1 MKVMD
6 HSEAI
11 RMGATEKYLLGE
23 LKGEERERFEE
34 HFFVCAE
41 CAADVKGGALFLSG
55 AKKELLGAQ
64 AAPARVAVG
73 REPRRA
79 SWLETW
85 LRPQIVVPV
94 LAALIFV
101 IVYQNL
107 VLIPHMKNPGTV
119 VIAPQPLQSFS
130 LVAANSRGGE
140 PVKIQTVADS
150 PFGLYVDVPPGGN
163 YASYSLRV
171 KDSAGKTQFSVDVP
185 AAQAKDTVQVLVPAS
200 TLAAGN
206 YALEVHGVVLGASA
220 DAASSPIASFVFSLE
235 YKQ

>member
-1 MKVMD
+1 
-6 HSEAI
+6 
-11 RMGATEKYLLGE
+11 MGATEKYLLGE

-41 CAADVKGGALFLSG
+41 CAADVKSGALFLSD
-55 AKKELLGAQ
+55 ARKQLADTQ
-64 AAPARVAVG
+64 AAPAQVAAA
-73 REPRRA
+73 REPRRT

-94 LAALIFV
+94 LAALLFV

-107 VLIPHMKNPGTV
+107 VLLPHMKSAGTV
-119 VIAPQPLQSFS
+119 AIAPQSLQSFS

-140 PVKIQTVADS
+140 PVKIQAAANS

-163 YASYSLRV
+163 YSRYLLQV
-171 KDSAGKTQFSVDVP
+171 KDSPGKAQFSVDVP
-185 AAQAKDTVQVLVPAS
+185 AAQAKDTVQVLIPAS
-200 TLAAGN
+200 ALPAGN
-206 YALEVHGVVLGASA
+206 YTLEIHGVTAGATSE
-220 DAASSPIASFVFSLE
+220 AAGSPIASFVFSLE

>member
-41 CAADVKGGALFLSG
+41 CAADVKSGALFLSG
-55 AKKELLGAQ
+55 AKKELVDAQ
-64 AAPARVAVG
+64 AAPAQVAAG
-73 REPRRA
+73 RGPRRA

-85 LRPQIVVPV
+85 LRPQIMAPV

-107 VLIPHMKNPGTV
+107 VLIPHMKGTETA

-140 PVKIQTVADS
+140 PVKIQASANS

-163 YASYSLRV
+163 YASYSLQV
-171 KDSAGKTQFSVDVP
+171 KDSAGKAQFSVDVP

-200 TLAAGN
+200 ALAAGN
-206 YALEVHGVVLGASA
+206 YTIEVHGLAAGSA
-220 DAASSPIASFVFSLE
+220 NEAAGSPIASFMFSLE